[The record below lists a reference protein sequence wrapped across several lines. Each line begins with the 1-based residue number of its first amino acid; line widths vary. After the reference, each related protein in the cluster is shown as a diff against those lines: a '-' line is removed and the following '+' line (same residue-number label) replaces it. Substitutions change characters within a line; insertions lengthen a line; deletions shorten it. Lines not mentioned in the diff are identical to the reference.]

1 MGTVLSNHSTH
12 QDIKMKF
19 LIPLL
24 VVLATSDAF
33 FLGFGRNPD
42 ARDVDIKDTDTEE
55 LARLLGEILV
65 KELRNNNYNN
75 HHNNDHDDDDD
86 DDDDDENKNH
96 HNNNNNR
103 YNNNN
108 NNTPKPVHTY
118 TPRPLPTFTPEPI
131 HSYNNNNNNNNN
143 KYNNNNT
150 PRPVHTYTPEPIVT
164 IEPDHIIYNAE
175 PEPVH
180 KLSAKIISYRH
191 HKTVQKPAN
200 W

>member
-1 MGTVLSNHSTH
+1 MGTALSNHSRH

-75 HHNNDHDDDDD
+75 HHDDDHDDDDD
-86 DDDDDENKNH
+86 DNDEDDHHNNH
-96 HNNNNNR
+96 HNNDN
-103 YNNNN
+103 
-108 NNTPKPVHTY
+108 
-118 TPRPLPTFTPEPI
+118 
-131 HSYNNNNNNNNN
+131 
-143 KYNNNNT
+143 
-150 PRPVHTYTPEPIVT
+150 
-164 IEPDHIIYNAE
+164 DHD
-175 PEPVH
+175 
-180 KLSAKIISYRH
+180 
-191 HKTVQKPAN
+191 
-200 W
+200 

>member
-1 MGTVLSNHSTH
+1 MGTVLSNHSRH

-75 HHNNDHDDDDD
+75 HHDDDHDDDDD
-86 DDDDDENKNH
+86 DDNNHRNYNNNHNNHNKNKKHHKKNKNH
-96 HNNNNNR
+96 
-103 YNNNN
+103 
-108 NNTPKPVHTY
+108 
-118 TPRPLPTFTPEPI
+118 
-131 HSYNNNNNNNNN
+131 
-143 KYNNNNT
+143 
-150 PRPVHTYTPEPIVT
+150 
-164 IEPDHIIYNAE
+164 
-175 PEPVH
+175 
-180 KLSAKIISYRH
+180 
-191 HKTVQKPAN
+191 
-200 W
+200 

>member
-1 MGTVLSNHSTH
+1 MGTALSNHSRH

-75 HHNNDHDDDDD
+75 HHDDHNNDNDHDDDDD
-86 DDDDDENKNH
+86 DNNHGNYNNNHNNRNKNKKH
-96 HNNNNNR
+96 HENNSNR
-103 YNNNN
+103 YNN
-108 NNTPKPVHTY
+108 
-118 TPRPLPTFTPEPI
+118 
-131 HSYNNNNNNNNN
+131 
-143 KYNNNNT
+143 NNNNT
-150 PRPVHTYTPEPIVT
+150 PRPVHTYTPRPLPT
-164 IEPDHIIYNAE
+164 F
-175 PEPVH
+175 
-180 KLSAKIISYRH
+180 
-191 HKTVQKPAN
+191 
-200 W
+200 

>member
-1 MGTVLSNHSTH
+1 MGTVLSNHSRH

-75 HHNNDHDDDDD
+75 NDDDDNDDDEDNHHNSYNNHHDYDHDDDHDD
-86 DDDDDENKNH
+86 
-96 HNNNNNR
+96 
-103 YNNNN
+103 
-108 NNTPKPVHTY
+108 
-118 TPRPLPTFTPEPI
+118 
-131 HSYNNNNNNNNN
+131 
-143 KYNNNNT
+143 
-150 PRPVHTYTPEPIVT
+150 
-164 IEPDHIIYNAE
+164 
-175 PEPVH
+175 
-180 KLSAKIISYRH
+180 
-191 HKTVQKPAN
+191 
-200 W
+200 

>member
-1 MGTVLSNHSTH
+1 MGTVLSNHSRH

-75 HHNNDHDDDDD
+75 HHDDDHDDDDDDDHHNRYNNHHNNDNDHDDDDD
-86 DDDDDENKNH
+86 DNNHRNKNNKHHKKNKNH
-96 HNNNNNR
+96 HNNNNR
-103 YNNNN
+103 
-108 NNTPKPVHTY
+108 
-118 TPRPLPTFTPEPI
+118 
-131 HSYNNNNNNNNN
+131 
-143 KYNNNNT
+143 
-150 PRPVHTYTPEPIVT
+150 
-164 IEPDHIIYNAE
+164 
-175 PEPVH
+175 
-180 KLSAKIISYRH
+180 
-191 HKTVQKPAN
+191 
-200 W
+200 

>member
-1 MGTVLSNHSTH
+1 MGTVLSNHSRH

-75 HHNNDHDDDDD
+75 HHDDDDNDDDEDNHHNSYNNHHDDDHDNDHDDDDD
-86 DDDDDENKNH
+86 DDDDNHHNSYNNH
-96 HNNNNNR
+96 HNNDNDRKDIN
-103 YNNNN
+103 
-108 NNTPKPVHTY
+108 
-118 TPRPLPTFTPEPI
+118 
-131 HSYNNNNNNNNN
+131 
-143 KYNNNNT
+143 
-150 PRPVHTYTPEPIVT
+150 
-164 IEPDHIIYNAE
+164 D
-175 PEPVH
+175 
-180 KLSAKIISYRH
+180 
-191 HKTVQKPAN
+191 
-200 W
+200 

>member
-1 MGTVLSNHSTH
+1 MGTVLSNHSRH

-75 HHNNDHDDDDD
+75 HHDDDHDDDDD
-86 DDDDDENKNH
+86 DDDDDDNNHGNYNNNHNNRNKNKKHHKKNKNH
-96 HNNNNNR
+96 HNNNR

-108 NNTPKPVHTY
+108 NNTP
-118 TPRPLPTFTPEPI
+118 
-131 HSYNNNNNNNNN
+131 
-143 KYNNNNT
+143 
-150 PRPVHTYTPEPIVT
+150 RPV
-164 IEPDHIIYNAE
+164 
-175 PEPVH
+175 
-180 KLSAKIISYRH
+180 
-191 HKTVQKPAN
+191 
-200 W
+200 

>member
-1 MGTVLSNHSTH
+1 MGTVLSNHSRH

-65 KELRNNNYNN
+65 RELRNNNYNN
-75 HHNNDHDDDDD
+75 HHDDDNDNDHDDDDD
-86 DDDDDENKNH
+86 DNNHRNYNKNHNNRNKNKKHHKKNKNH
-96 HNNNNNR
+96 HNNNR

-108 NNTPKPVHTY
+108 NNTPRPVHTY
-118 TPRPLPTFTPEPI
+118 SPRPLPTFTPE
-131 HSYNNNNNNNNN
+131 
-143 KYNNNNT
+143 
-150 PRPVHTYTPEPIVT
+150 
-164 IEPDHIIYNAE
+164 
-175 PEPVH
+175 
-180 KLSAKIISYRH
+180 
-191 HKTVQKPAN
+191 
-200 W
+200 

>member
-75 HHNNDHDDDDD
+75 HHDDDDDDNHHNSYNNHHNNDNDHDDDDD
-86 DDDDDENKNH
+86 DNNH
-96 HNNNNNR
+96 R
-103 YNNNN
+103 
-108 NNTPKPVHTY
+108 
-118 TPRPLPTFTPEPI
+118 
-131 HSYNNNNNNNNN
+131 
-143 KYNNNNT
+143 
-150 PRPVHTYTPEPIVT
+150 
-164 IEPDHIIYNAE
+164 
-175 PEPVH
+175 
-180 KLSAKIISYRH
+180 
-191 HKTVQKPAN
+191 
-200 W
+200 

>member
-1 MGTVLSNHSTH
+1 MGTVLSNHSRH

-75 HHNNDHDDDDD
+75 HHDDDDDDEDNHHNSYNNHHDNDHDDDDD
-86 DDDDDENKNH
+86 DDDDD
-96 HNNNNNR
+96 
-103 YNNNN
+103 
-108 NNTPKPVHTY
+108 
-118 TPRPLPTFTPEPI
+118 
-131 HSYNNNNNNNNN
+131 
-143 KYNNNNT
+143 
-150 PRPVHTYTPEPIVT
+150 
-164 IEPDHIIYNAE
+164 
-175 PEPVH
+175 
-180 KLSAKIISYRH
+180 
-191 HKTVQKPAN
+191 
-200 W
+200 

>member
-75 HHNNDHDDDDD
+75 HHDDDHDDNDHNGYNNHHNNDHDDDDD
-86 DDDDDENKNH
+86 DDDDDDCNNH
-96 HNNNNNR
+96 HN
-103 YNNNN
+103 YNNNHN
-108 NNTPKPVHTY
+108 N
-118 TPRPLPTFTPEPI
+118 R
-131 HSYNNNNNNNNN
+131 N
-143 KYNNNNT
+143 KN
-150 PRPVHTYTPEPIVT
+150 
-164 IEPDHIIYNAE
+164 
-175 PEPVH
+175 
-180 KLSAKIISYRH
+180 KKH
-191 HKTVQKPAN
+191 HKKN
-200 W
+200 KN

>member
-1 MGTVLSNHSTH
+1 MGTVLSNHSRH

-75 HHNNDHDDDDD
+75 HHDDDHDDDDD
-86 DDDDDENKNH
+86 DDDEDNHHNSYNDHHGNDHDDDDDDNDDDDDDDNHHNSYNNH
-96 HNNNNNR
+96 HNNDN
-103 YNNNN
+103 
-108 NNTPKPVHTY
+108 
-118 TPRPLPTFTPEPI
+118 
-131 HSYNNNNNNNNN
+131 
-143 KYNNNNT
+143 
-150 PRPVHTYTPEPIVT
+150 
-164 IEPDHIIYNAE
+164 DH
-175 PEPVH
+175 H
-180 KLSAKIISYRH
+180 
-191 HKTVQKPAN
+191 
-200 W
+200 

>member
-1 MGTVLSNHSTH
+1 MGTALSNHSRH

-75 HHNNDHDDDDD
+75 HHDDDHDDDDDDNDEDDHHNSYNNHHNNDNDHDDDDD
-86 DDDDDENKNH
+86 DDDDDNNH
-96 HNNNNNR
+96 HN
-103 YNNNN
+103 
-108 NNTPKPVHTY
+108 
-118 TPRPLPTFTPEPI
+118 
-131 HSYNNNNNNNNN
+131 SYN
-143 KYNNNNT
+143 
-150 PRPVHTYTPEPIVT
+150 
-164 IEPDHIIYNAE
+164 
-175 PEPVH
+175 
-180 KLSAKIISYRH
+180 
-191 HKTVQKPAN
+191 
-200 W
+200 

>member
-1 MGTVLSNHSTH
+1 MGTALSNHSRH

-75 HHNNDHDDDDD
+75 HHDNDHDDDDD
-86 DDDDDENKNH
+86 DGNHHNSYNNH
-96 HNNNNNR
+96 HNNDNDHDDDDDDNNHRN
-103 YNNNN
+103 YNNNHN
-108 NNTPKPVHTY
+108 N
-118 TPRPLPTFTPEPI
+118 R
-131 HSYNNNNNNNNN
+131 N
-143 KYNNNNT
+143 KS
-150 PRPVHTYTPEPIVT
+150 
-164 IEPDHIIYNAE
+164 
-175 PEPVH
+175 
-180 KLSAKIISYRH
+180 KKH
-191 HKTVQKPAN
+191 HK
-200 W
+200 

>member
-1 MGTVLSNHSTH
+1 MGTALSNHSRH

-75 HHNNDHDDDDD
+75 HHNNDNDHDDDDD
-86 DDDDDENKNH
+86 DNNHRNYNNNHNNHNKNKKHHKKNKNH
-96 HNNNNNR
+96 HNNNR
-103 YNNNN
+103 Y
-108 NNTPKPVHTY
+108 
-118 TPRPLPTFTPEPI
+118 
-131 HSYNNNNNNNNN
+131 
-143 KYNNNNT
+143 
-150 PRPVHTYTPEPIVT
+150 
-164 IEPDHIIYNAE
+164 
-175 PEPVH
+175 
-180 KLSAKIISYRH
+180 
-191 HKTVQKPAN
+191 
-200 W
+200 